1 MAVDK
6 SQQRIRRMFGAIA
19 PRYDMMNRLMTMGL
33 DRLWR
38 RRTVRS
44 VPLDPELP
52 VLDVCC
58 GTGDLTLS
66 WLDRLN
72 RLGRS
77 ATVVGSDFTQAML
90 VRARDKS
97 QGRTHSADRLEA
109 EGGGVVFLGADTLKL
124 PYRSDLFQVVSVGF
138 GIRNVGDTLGG
149 LREMTRVCRPGGFVI
164 VLETSVPRLAV
175 LGSLFRFYFHHIVPR
190 IGRWL
195 SPDSDGAYAYLPAST
210 AEFPGGEAFAD
221 VMREAGLEQVTIRPL
236 TLGSVTLY
244 VGIKPA
250 GHAGLGPNR
259 LLS

>member
-44 VPLDPELP
+44 VPLAPELP

-90 VRARDKS
+90 VRAREKS
-97 QGRTHSADRLEA
+97 QGRIRSADRLGVED
-109 EGGGVVFLGADTLKL
+109 GGGVFLGADTLKL

-164 VLETSVPRLAV
+164 VLETSVPRLPV

-190 IGRWL
+190 IGRL
-195 SPDSDGAYAYLPAST
+195 
-210 AEFPGGEAFAD
+210 ERRPGS
-221 VMREAGLEQVTIRPL
+221 RT
-236 TLGSVTLY
+236 
-244 VGIKPA
+244 
-250 GHAGLGPNR
+250 HAPG
-259 LLS
+259 